1 MNHNQGTA
9 PFMPLNLAL
18 GIIFAGTPLAMGL
31 VSLLYTP
38 FEPNLIIPDAVSAPI
53 TATHPLGGDYLGR
66 DTLSRLMTGARITMT
81 MAIMAIAT
89 ATITAFALSTT
100 AVAARNTTTP
110 SHTAQLT
117 HKTITFITN
126 TLMGIPSLLLALAV
140 VSILG
145 GGIANTTIAITIML
159 VPGLTRIMQATLIQ
173 VYAEDYIKVAK
184 TWGVS
189 NINIALK
196 HALPNATPNIIVA
209 IPIYMSTAILVEAG
223 LSYLGLGVAPPTPS
237 WGIMLNQAIPYIN
250 QQPMAAIAPATT
262 IITTILGLNLISDG
276 LNQKLRGKK

>member
-1 MNHNQGTA
+1 MHHSQESA
-9 PFMPLNLAL
+9 HLPPLTLAL
-18 GIIFAGTPLAMGL
+18 GIILAGIPLAMGL
-31 VSLLYTP
+31 ISLLYTP
-38 FEPNLIIPDAVSAPI
+38 FEPNLIIANAVSAPI
-53 TATHPLGGDYLGR
+53 TPTHPLGGDYLGR
-66 DTLSRLMTGARITMT
+66 DTLSRLMTGARITITMAT
-81 MAIMAIAT
+81 MAITT
-89 ATITAFALSTT
+89 ATITAFALSATS
-100 AVAARNTTTP
+100 VAALNTPTP
-110 SHTAQLT
+110 SRTGQLT
-117 HKTITFITN
+117 HKTITFLTN

-159 VPGLTRIMQATLIQ
+159 VPGLTRVMQAALIQ

-196 HALPNATPNIIVA
+196 HALPNAAPSIIVA
-209 IPIYMSTAILVEAG
+209 IPIYMSAAILVEAG

-237 WGIMLNQAIPYIN
+237 WGIMLNQSIPHIN
-250 QQPMAAIAPATT
+250 AQPMAAIAPATM
-262 IITTILGLNLISDG
+262 IIFTILGLNLISDG